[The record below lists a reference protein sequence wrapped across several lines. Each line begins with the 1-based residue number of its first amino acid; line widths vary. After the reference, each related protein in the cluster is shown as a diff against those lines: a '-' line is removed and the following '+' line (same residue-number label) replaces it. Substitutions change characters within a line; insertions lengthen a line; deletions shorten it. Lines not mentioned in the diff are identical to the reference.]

1 MHRLRRIDVIALVVG
16 SVIGWGSFTLPGSKF
31 LTTSGVIDTI
41 LGLAIGAGMVVLIQA
56 GYHVMMR
63 KHADDG
69 GEFSYAYE
77 RMGRGHGF
85 IVGWSLLLA
94 YISLV
99 GLNGTAFVLV
109 LQRIFG
115 ESLSIGY
122 LYSLAGYPVYVTDIL
137 IASAIMAAFAW
148 LNIRGL
154 RSSSRTQ
161 NILVL
166 LLVFNVVTIFLIM
179 TFVVDMGP
187 FTATYIDGWTIQWSR
202 VASVVAVVP
211 FLFVGFDVIPQVAQD
226 LGFEPARATKFAV
239 MGVVT
244 GVILYSLLNTLTGY
258 IFTPDDL
265 PDVTWPTGA
274 AVQDVLGPVG
284 LGALIIALAG
294 AVLGGIN
301 GFTLASSKLIASLS
315 DHRYLPAQFAERNS
329 AGVFHRAVWFVL
341 AISLLAPWTGRE
353 VINYIVN
360 MCSVLAAIAYLYTC
374 WISMRVAEERRA
386 RILSGIGML
395 CAVIFLG
402 LLLLPG
408 SPSQLG
414 TLEFIALGLWL
425 VAGIVV
431 YVWSRR
437 RVAEKAADELE
448 TVR

>member
-1 MHRLRRIDVIALVVG
+1 LRRIDVIALVVG

-122 LYSLAGYPVYVTDIL
+122 LYSVAGYPVYVTDIL

-226 LGFEPARATKFAV
+226 LATRFR
-239 MGVVT
+239 T
-244 GVILYSLLNTLTGY
+244 GSRHEVRSHGRRHGCY
-258 IFTPDDL
+258 
-265 PDVTWPTGA
+265 
-274 AVQDVLGPVG
+274 
-284 LGALIIALAG
+284 
-294 AVLGGIN
+294 
-301 GFTLASSKLIASLS
+301 
-315 DHRYLPAQFAERNS
+315 
-329 AGVFHRAVWFVL
+329 
-341 AISLLAPWTGRE
+341 SLLAPQHVDGIHFHARR
-353 VINYIVN
+353 
-360 MCSVLAAIAYLYTC
+360 LA
-374 WISMRVAEERRA
+374 
-386 RILSGIGML
+386 
-395 CAVIFLG
+395 
-402 LLLLPG
+402 
-408 SPSQLG
+408 
-414 TLEFIALGLWL
+414 
-425 VAGIVV
+425 
-431 YVWSRR
+431 
-437 RVAEKAADELE
+437 
-448 TVR
+448 